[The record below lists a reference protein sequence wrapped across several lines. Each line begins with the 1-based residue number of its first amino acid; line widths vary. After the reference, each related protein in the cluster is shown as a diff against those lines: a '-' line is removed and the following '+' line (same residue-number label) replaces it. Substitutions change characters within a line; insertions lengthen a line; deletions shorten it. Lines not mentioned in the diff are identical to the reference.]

1 MQNVNKI
8 SKNMAERLNQL
19 LESHGMTQQDLADV
33 LGVSQTAVYSWC
45 NGKKTPRMDKVDK
58 IAEYFNVK
66 RSYILGLDDDA
77 EKQSKPMAYLEKTI
91 KILNEEHETTDT
103 VALHRVFNYVS
114 AVLSLPADKQ
124 RQIVDY
130 IDYICKKED

>member
-66 RSYILGLDDDA
+66 RSYILGLDD
-77 EKQSKPMAYLEKTI
+77 ENKSSGFLE
-91 KILNEEHETTDT
+91 ILNVELNRPHESTDFKT
-103 VALHRVFNYVS
+103 LQRILKYAS
-114 AVLSLPADKQ
+114 AILSLPKDKQ
-124 RQIVDY
+124 KQITDY
-130 IDYICKKED
+130 IDYIIKKDDLS